1 MRKVSQ
7 DRGKHRQSSDT
18 PHLHILMLMQNFWE
32 PNLSNTAL
40 EVPNVRSQCTVAE
53 HGSVGSRRYKM
64 RGSTGTEA
72 PRPCCS
78 SSYTC
83 SFGPE

>member
-1 MRKVSQ
+1 MGKVSQ

-53 HGSVGSRRYKM
+53 HGSIGSRRYKM